1 MKNLMD
7 SLHGRT
13 RAIKDASD
21 NCSHTES
28 GSDIDDP
35 CNAEHSFPLG
45 QSKGSLRKDSK
56 SEEKEEE
63 DVSTIL
69 NPKTL
74 AIQQLISEVWIHS
87 SSQIL
92 QAKF

>member
-1 MKNLMD
+1 MD
-7 SLHGRT
+7 SLHGRL
-13 RAIKDASD
+13 RAIKAASD
-21 NCSHTES
+21 NGSHTGS

-35 CNAEHSFPLG
+35 CNAERSSSRG
-45 QSKGSLRKDSK
+45 QSKGSLRKHSK
-56 SEEKEEE
+56 DEEEEK

-69 NPKTL
+69 SPKTL
-74 AIQQLISEVWIHS
+74 ATQHLTPDVWIHS